1 VLKIWRNLQ
10 LNLIE
15 STQQTSFF
23 ILECSQQI
31 KIISM
36 HNRSGIIITK
46 FMMDSN
52 NPLIKIQLRSTRPG
66 VAKMRPSNLFLQLME
81 LFVIGKQHFNN
92 KKMQNF
98 SRNVWFSLNKH
109 KKLSQKGNQLSNN
122 FLLGRISNY

>member
-1 VLKIWRNLQ
+1 MDGSFYFKLRYNFFTYCSFVLKIWRNLQ

-98 SRNVWFSLNKH
+98 SRNV
-109 KKLSQKGNQLSNN
+109 
-122 FLLGRISNY
+122 